1 MLKFTNNKNN
11 ASSKNCMA
19 TLQVTARKQRI
30 TQIFLHSNST
40 VFTGR
45 HADAAGAVA
54 MGDAG
59 GNNGLCIV
67 FMTESDAN
75 FTFMRNNVWL
85 YRQTQCAVCLLLY
98 TISIYWK

>member
-11 ASSKNCMA
+11 ASNKNCMA
-19 TLQVTARKQRI
+19 TLQVTARKHRI

-45 HADAAGAVA
+45 LGEAGAVG

-59 GNNGLCIV
+59 VINGLCIV
-67 FMTESDAN
+67 FM
-75 FTFMRNNVWL
+75 M
-85 YRQTQCAVCLLLY
+85 LL
-98 TISIYWK
+98 TM